1 MTTGRIN
8 QITTMNWEY
17 HEPSWSDREYKISII
32 WTQSRIRNNNSFS
45 AIIYKK
51 LQRLNK
57 LVQCTLKF
65 VCLSRNSYVLN
76 KYQFMCTQMYW
87 NRDKILFV
95 LYTISM
101 LASVRYLWN
110 TLLMRKIMRK
120 VDKES
125 DYIQISLHSLD

>member
-8 QITTMNWEY
+8 QITTMNLEY
-17 HEPSWSDREYKISII
+17 HEPSGSDTEYKISII
-32 WTQSRIRNNNSFS
+32 WTRSRIRNNNSFS

-57 LVQCTLKF
+57 LVQCTLKV
-65 VCLSRNSYVLN
+65 VCFSRNLYVLN
-76 KYQFMCTQMYW
+76 KYQIMCTQMYW
-87 NRDKILFV
+87 NRHKILFV

-101 LASVRYLWN
+101 LAYVRYLWN
-110 TLLMRKIMRK
+110 TLLMRKLMRK